1 MLLEKIIKV
10 GLRMK
15 TKRSW
20 MIAVL
25 FIAFLMG
32 LAGCSEKT
40 EKEEAIEKN
49 ISERDQQK
57 TPKKNEQKETQKEVE
72 PRVIEVKVVDP
83 NNQTV
88 LRLIKPSEMGFG
100 TDDALYKEEL
110 KKWARELAKGT
121 DTTPGYD
128 QRNVP
133 DRIGAD
139 GQIIKG
145 TPLVVLEEEELVN
158 RIISA
163 SKKGGTVELPLTVQ
177 VSGYAPEDAAYLHEV
192 VIASY
197 TTHFNPAVTGRN
209 KNIELSAGAI
219 HNVIVGVNDYF
230 SFNTTVGPSDEA
242 HGYQP
247 AQEAVNGKLV
257 MGIGGGIC
265 QTSSTLYNAV
275 DQIGVNYVEKHHHSV
290 TVGYVPSGRDATV
303 SYGGLDFR
311 FQNTTGAP
319 FLISTIYHA
328 NGTLTVEIKTSAQYA
343 GVVKRAV

>member
-1 MLLEKIIKV
+1 MIKV

-15 TKRSW
+15 IKRGW

-25 FIAFLMG
+25 FIALLIG

-40 EKEEAIEKN
+40 AKEGRVEKK
-49 ISERDQQK
+49 ISELEH
-57 TPKKNEQKETQKEVE
+57 KNNKGKDEQKEKQKEEV
-72 PRVIEVKVVDP
+72 PKVIEVKVVDP
-83 NNQTV
+83 NDKTV
-88 LRLIKPSEMGFG
+88 LRSIIPSEMGFG
-100 TDDALYKEEL
+100 TNDALYKEEL

-133 DRIGAD
+133 DRISAD

-163 SKKGGTVELPLTVQ
+163 SKKGGKVELPLTVQ
-177 VSGYAPEDAAYLHEV
+177 ASGYAPEDAAHLHEV

-197 TTHFNPAVTGRN
+197 TTKFNPTVTGRN
-209 KNIELSAGAI
+209 KNIELSAAAI

-319 FLISTIYHA
+319 FLISTTYNA
-328 NGTLTVEIKTSAQYA
+328 NGTLTVEVKTSAQYA